1 MMIPKQLPL
10 ASHHVCGTFCL
21 CRTHHNLSSLCK
33 EGLLNTGLHFIFKKI
48 YFAAPKNRWL
58 IVDCVLLQCHRLR
71 ASAFAQIIM
80 DIKIE
85 NLSKRYGPQRAVDN
99 ISFEVK
105 TGEILGFLG
114 PNGAGKTTTM
124 KMITGYLSITEG
136 DIQIGGQSLRKTG
149 DEIKRHIGY
158 LQENN
163 PLYLEMPVME
173 YLHFC
178 AALQGVRADKVEE
191 RTRLMVSQCGL
202 NSEKHKK
209 IGELSKGF
217 RQRVGL
223 AQAMIHNPEIL
234 VLDEP
239 TTGLDPNQ
247 IVEIRKLIREIGKE
261 KTVILSTHIL
271 PEVEA
276 TCDRIL
282 IINKGRIV
290 ADGTSHTL
298 RKQASG
304 SELLKIRI
312 EDGTM
317 NEIEQALRT
326 LPSVAKVEV
335 SDVAMNRFEVQS
347 KTGHTSKREIFKLCV
362 EKNWM
367 MTELTPLETRLEDI
381 FRNLTMN

>member
-1 MMIPKQLPL
+1 
-10 ASHHVCGTFCL
+10 
-21 CRTHHNLSSLCK
+21 
-33 EGLLNTGLHFIFKKI
+33 
-48 YFAAPKNRWL
+48 
-58 IVDCVLLQCHRLR
+58 
-71 ASAFAQIIM
+71 M

-105 TGEILGFLG
+105 AGEILGFLG
-114 PNGAGKTTTM
+114 PNGAGKSTTM
-124 KMITGYLSITEG
+124 KMITGYLSVG
-136 DIQIGGQSLRKTG
+136 DGTIFIGGKKLQESG

-163 PLYLEMPVME
+163 PLYLDMPVIE
-173 YLHFC
+173 YLGFC
-178 AALQGVRADKVEE
+178 AALQGVEKGLINE
-191 RTRLMVSQCGL
+191 RIRKMVSVCGL
-202 NSEKHKK
+202 NAEKHKK
-209 IGELSKGF
+209 IGELSKGY

-223 AQAMIHNPEIL
+223 AQALIHDPEIL

-290 ADGTSHTL
+290 ADGTSETL
-298 RKQASG
+298 RKQATG
-304 SELLKIRI
+304 TELLKVRI
-312 EDGTM
+312 EDATAA
-317 NEIEQALRT
+317 EIQKALQQ
-326 LPSVAKVEV
+326 LSNVAKVDLT
-335 SDVAMNRFEVQS
+335 DVAMNRFEIQS
-347 KTGHTSKREIFKLCV
+347 KSGLSSTRAVFKLCA
-362 EKNWM
+362 EKNWVI
-367 MTELTPLETRLEDI
+367 TEMIPLETRLEDV